1 MKRMWIASMLCCLAL
16 SGCAQTPADESAPSS
31 APSAQYVSITAQEAQ
46 NLMQTQA
53 DYVLLDVRTPE
64 EYNEAHIPGAMLLP
78 LDELAAQAETALP
91 DKAQLILVYC
101 RSGRRSK
108 TAAETL
114 LSLGY
119 TNVRDFGG
127 ILDWPYGTT
136 S

>member
-1 MKRMWIASMLCCLAL
+1 MKRMWVASMLCCLAL
-16 SGCAQTPADESAPSS
+16 SGCAQTPADESAPS
-31 APSAQYVSITAQEAQ
+31 AQYVFITAQEAQ